1 MAIPGVPM
9 CVNDAR
15 APKNQELISAVPFA
29 SRATGSHDHTTLAED
44 PKALQ

>member
-9 CVNDAR
+9 CVTDAR
-15 APKNQELISAVPFA
+15 APKNQELISAVSFD
-29 SRATGSHDHTTLAED
+29 SRAAGSHDHTTLAEN